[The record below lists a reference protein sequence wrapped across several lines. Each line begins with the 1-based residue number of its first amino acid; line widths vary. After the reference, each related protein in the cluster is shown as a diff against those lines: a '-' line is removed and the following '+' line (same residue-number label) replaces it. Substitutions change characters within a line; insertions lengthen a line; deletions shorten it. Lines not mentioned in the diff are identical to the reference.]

1 MQNADTTQFFWG
13 DLVYLYYYYIVPRNS
28 IYSYASSPSSSRSS
42 STLNFPFRV
51 DTFFVVFLC
60 HLDFRLLCE
69 QDFLGGKNDQKQAAS
84 LSHCCYTFPQQP
96 QTAIARRGSRP
107 QIRIQGLISSNSL
120 QQPPKSSLGCPSFR
134 TQQLPPSSRGYIA
147 VYRRR
152 CSAICSDVIF
162 LRVHKNPQQTKL
174 TGPWGVLWSFFAG

>member
-13 DLVYLYYYYIVPRNS
+13 IQYGISLLLQHRNS
-28 IYSYASSPSSSRSS
+28 IQSKQQSKH

-84 LSHCCYTFPQQP
+84 LSHCCYSFPHQQP

-134 TQQLPPSSRGYIA
+134 TQQLPPPPSSRGYIVA
-147 VYRRR
+147 L
-152 CSAICSDVIF
+152 CALPSMQCNLF
-162 LRVHKNPQQTKL
+162 
-174 TGPWGVLWSFFAG
+174 

>member
-1 MQNADTTQFFWG
+1 MTFFLCPDNCLILRLRSWKNRPFICKWSRGNSMQNADTTQFFWG

-107 QIRIQGLISSNSL
+107 
-120 QQPPKSSLGCPSFR
+120 
-134 TQQLPPSSRGYIA
+134 
-147 VYRRR
+147 
-152 CSAICSDVIF
+152 
-162 LRVHKNPQQTKL
+162 
-174 TGPWGVLWSFFAG
+174 

>member
-13 DLVYLYYYYIVPRNS
+13 GSSIVYLYYYYYNTEIV
-28 IYSYASSPSSSRSS
+28 SSPSSSRSS

-84 LSHCCYTFPQQP
+84 LSHCCYSFPHQQP

-134 TQQLPPSSRGYIA
+134 TQQLPPPPSSRGYIVALCA
-147 VYRRR
+147 VPSMQ
-152 CSAICSDVIF
+152 CNLF
-162 LRVHKNPQQTKL
+162 
-174 TGPWGVLWSFFAG
+174 

>member
-13 DLVYLYYYYIVPRNS
+13 DLVQYISTTTTYPEIV
-28 IYSYASSPSSSRSS
+28 SSPSSSRSS

-84 LSHCCYTFPQQP
+84 LSHCCYSFPQQQP
-96 QTAIARRGSRP
+96 QTSQERIEAVDQDSRVNFLKQPLATSKKQPRMSELSHSTTSAAAIK
-107 QIRIQGLISSNSL
+107 QRIHSSS
-120 QQPPKSSLGCPSFR
+120 
-134 TQQLPPSSRGYIA
+134 
-147 VYRRR
+147 V
-152 CSAICSDVIF
+152 CSTVDVVQF
-162 LRVHKNPQQTKL
+162 
-174 TGPWGVLWSFFAG
+174 VLMSFF

>member
-1 MQNADTTQFFWG
+1 MTFFLCPDNCLILRLRSWKNRPFICKWSRGNSMQNADTTQFFWG
-13 DLVYLYYYYIVPRNS
+13 GSSIVYLYCYYYNTEIV
-28 IYSYASSPSSSRSS
+28 SSPSSSRSS

-84 LSHCCYTFPQQP
+84 LSHCCYTFPQQQP

-107 QIRIQGLISSNSL
+107 
-120 QQPPKSSLGCPSFR
+120 
-134 TQQLPPSSRGYIA
+134 
-147 VYRRR
+147 
-152 CSAICSDVIF
+152 
-162 LRVHKNPQQTKL
+162 
-174 TGPWGVLWSFFAG
+174 

>member
-13 DLVYLYYYYIVPRNS
+13 DLVQYISTTTTYPEIV
-28 IYSYASSPSSSRSS
+28 SSPSSSRSS

-84 LSHCCYTFPQQP
+84 LSHCCYSFPQQP

-134 TQQLPPSSRGYIA
+134 TQQLPPLPSSRGYIVA
-147 VYRRR
+147 L
-152 CSAICSDVIF
+152 CALPSMQCNLF
-162 LRVHKNPQQTKL
+162 
-174 TGPWGVLWSFFAG
+174 

>member
-1 MQNADTTQFFWG
+1 MTFFLCPDNCLILRLRSWKNRPFICKWSRGNSMQNADTTQFFWG
-13 DLVYLYYYYIVPRNS
+13 GSSIVYFYCYYIPRNS
-28 IYSYASSPSSSRSS
+28 ISSYASGPSSSRSS

-84 LSHCCYTFPQQP
+84 LSHCCYSFPHQQP

-107 QIRIQGLISSNSL
+107 
-120 QQPPKSSLGCPSFR
+120 
-134 TQQLPPSSRGYIA
+134 
-147 VYRRR
+147 
-152 CSAICSDVIF
+152 
-162 LRVHKNPQQTKL
+162 
-174 TGPWGVLWSFFAG
+174 